1 MGSAS
6 AVSIA
11 GAGRIE
17 HEFVL
22 RLAPVASQV
31 VVTGS
36 KLSETMLDSPS
47 PVRQLDRGQMQS
59 LGARGLN
66 DALQEQ
72 PEVVTFAGGAHAHGG
87 STNLQGSTSRNVEI
101 LLDGQPLSGRVSGY
115 IDLNQIDSA
124 IVESVEVKTGASAMT
139 YGLQGQEAPSPGHA
153 TCRRGSTRFGGK
165 RIRIYQHR
173 VMAGGRWTFGGRLE
187 GLVAGSEQRG
197 LG

>member
-1 MGSAS
+1 M
-6 AVSIA
+6 
-11 GAGRIE
+11 
-17 HEFVL
+17 L

-36 KLSETMLDSPS
+36 KLSETMLDAPS

-124 IVESVEVKTGASAMT
+124 IVSPWRSRP
-139 YGLQGQEAPSPGHA
+139 APA
-153 TCRRGSTRFGGK
+153 
-165 RIRIYQHR
+165 Q
-173 VMAGGRWTFGGRLE
+173 
-187 GLVAGSEQRG
+187 
-197 LG
+197 